1 MKRKNYKNMI
11 YREEKLDLFLLKDSH
26 WLAHCI
32 SADFALGAGI
42 AKEFAKR
49 FDEKRFLSENQ
60 DSFPTWNGTGFC
72 IPDVQNRVLNLVT
85 KKSWRNKPTILS
97 LEQSLQSMVT
107 FASQNAIERI
117 AMPKIGCGLD
127 RLHWEDV
134 SLLIQRIFADTEM
147 EIVICYL
154 D

>member
-1 MKRKNYKNMI
+1 MM

-42 AKEFAKR
+42 AKEFAKQ
-49 FDEKRFLSENQ
+49 FDEKRFLLKNR
-60 DSFPTWNGTGFC
+60 DSFPAWSGTGFC
-72 IPDVQNRVLNLVT
+72 IPDVHNHVLNLVT
-85 KKSWRNKPTILS
+85 KKGWWSKPTLLT
-97 LEQSLQSMVT
+97 LEQSLQSM
-107 FASQNAIERI
+107 AEIAAQNSITKI

-127 RLHWEDV
+127 RLHWEEV
-134 SLLIQRIFADTEM
+134 SSLIQRVFANTET
-147 EIVICYL
+147 EIIVCSL

>member
-1 MKRKNYKNMI
+1 MT
-11 YREEKLDLFLLKDSH
+11 YREEKLDLFLLTDSH

-49 FDEKRFLSENQ
+49 FDEKRFLSENR
-60 DSFPTWNGTGFC
+60 DSFPAWNETGFC
-72 IPDVQNRVLNLVT
+72 IPDEQNHVLNLVT
-85 KKSWRNKPTILS
+85 KKGWRNKPTLLS
-97 LEQSLQSMVT
+97 LEQALQSMAA
-107 FASQNAIERI
+107 FAAQNAVTKI

-134 SLLIQRIFADTEM
+134 SPLIQQVFAGTEM
-147 EIVICYL
+147 EIIVCYL

>member
-1 MKRKNYKNMI
+1 MMC
-11 YREEKLDLFLLKDSH
+11 REEKCDLFLLKDSH

-49 FDEKRFLSENQ
+49 FDEKRFLFENR
-60 DSFPTWNGTGFC
+60 DSFPAWSGTGFC
-72 IPDVQNRVLNLVT
+72 ILDVLHHVLNLVT
-85 KKSWRNKPTILS
+85 KKGWRNKPTLLS
-97 LEQSLQSMVT
+97 LEQSLQSM
-107 FASQNAIERI
+107 AEIAAQNSITKI

-127 RLHWEDV
+127 RLHWKEV
-134 SLLIQRIFADTEM
+134 SPLIQRVFANTEM
-147 EIVICYL
+147 EIVVCSL

>member
-1 MKRKNYKNMI
+1 MM

-42 AKEFAKR
+42 AKEFAKQ
-49 FDEKRFLSENQ
+49 FDEKRFLLKNR
-60 DSFPTWNGTGFC
+60 DSFPAWSGTGFC
-72 IPDVQNRVLNLVT
+72 IPDVHNHVLNLVT
-85 KKSWRNKPTILS
+85 KKGWRSKPMLLT
-97 LEQSLQSMVT
+97 LEQSLQSM
-107 FASQNAIERI
+107 AEIAAQNSITKI

-127 RLHWEDV
+127 RLHWEEV
-134 SLLIQRIFADTEM
+134 SSLIQRVFANTET
-147 EIVICYL
+147 EIIVCSL